1 VPKHPQLLLSHVT
14 LQPWPFARLSR
25 FRHRPTAQRSAVRL
39 VLLLR
44 ILYTHDYYYI
54 KNKRAA
60 RTFELFFFL
69 ALNFRFEKYFFVLFF
84 LWAFRADGQL
94 NAKGVG

>member
-1 VPKHPQLLLSHVT
+1 MLLFNLGLLLVCLGFVIV
-14 LQPWPFARLSR
+14 LQLNDPPF
-25 FRHRPTAQRSAVRL
+25 VW
-39 VLLLR
+39 
-44 ILYTHDYYYI
+44 YYYYVYYI
-54 KNKRAA
+54 PMIIITSKTNER
-60 RTFELFFFL
+60 RELSNFL